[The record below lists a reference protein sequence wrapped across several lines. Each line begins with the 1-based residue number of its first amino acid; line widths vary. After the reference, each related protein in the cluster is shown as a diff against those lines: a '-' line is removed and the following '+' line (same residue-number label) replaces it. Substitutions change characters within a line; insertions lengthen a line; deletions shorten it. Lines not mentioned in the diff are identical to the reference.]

1 MCQIEQLSLIFFRLS
16 FPKILYKSVVLFSII
31 KVPYKDVV
39 LSTTTCRRIAYVLTS
54 LIIPKNVFYVCSI
67 MLSFRLTCEINK

>member
-1 MCQIEQLSLIFFRLS
+1 MCKIEQLSLILFRLS
-16 FPKILYKSVVLFSII
+16 FPKILYKSVVLFSFI
-31 KVPYKDVV
+31 KVPYKDV
-39 LSTTTCRRIAYVLTS
+39 LSITTCRRIAYVLTS